1 MSIKKVL
8 TYKDND
14 CIEYD
19 LFNND
24 EKIGYYVKYNAHPV
38 ELTVLDNPVFELYYD
53 YNEEFEEFTSSYIF
67 DNESEFNDFLESE
80 LV

>member
-8 TYKDND
+8 SFKDND

-24 EKIGYYVKYNAHPV
+24 NKIGYYVKYNVHPV
-38 ELTVLDNPVFELYYD
+38 ELTKLDNPVFELYYD
-53 YNEEFEEFTSSYIF
+53 YNEEYDECLSSYIF
-67 DNESEFNDFLESE
+67 DDESEFNDFIERE